1 MSKGLEPKLYN
12 EYQRMRANNLDLF
25 SFDSLYKSKKEDY
38 SNTVEL
44 YDVLPKYI
52 HDDVAKLRTADGLLK
67 SLTREFVFKKQEMS
81 LTITPALVKT
91 KDGEKAFYPSTREEI
106 IEDVLRKFATD
117 PNRNEFLDDRLSV
130 KFSLYDLWKELRR
143 IKHPY
148 DYDQIKESLDVLL
161 NTSIKITTKNNKQAF
176 SSHMI
181 ETFGVVDYND
191 NTQIEY
197 DENYSKKIIYF
208 VRFNSLVSESV
219 KNKTWRIINY
229 KQCMS
234 YKRMISRWL
243 HKRIS
248 HMFLVGDIEIP
259 YSILL
264 STIIRDSGM
273 TKSSLVSDNIK
284 RVGKC
289 LEEMIEVGS
298 IDRYD
303 IEKICDEHKKNKIM
317 DVKFSLYISKSFY
330 KDIQLGFLA
339 KRYNQEQQIQDD
351 NDYDL
356 KVMNSMEIDN
366 ANTTTILN
374 SEADTKI
381 QTEIIKLLAYLNISQ
396 KDINKVLSSKKN
408 QKNLE
413 QVRNNIITAKNYIE
427 KKQKNNEEEECNNIA
442 IVLAS
447 IKDNWCD
454 NKTDEEITI
463 INNKTTKI
471 KHNTKTEEE
480 TEEDKIQQN
489 LQTAKDYIK
498 TEIKDKV
505 FKKISNN
512 LLKNFGPNIY
522 LVWLSNLKFVEIKD
536 DTLILSCVNGF
547 IIDEIKR
554 LYLKGT
560 YKTEPDNTITWLRK
574 GIKEI
579 VEEIEPEIKK
589 IEIIKVEK

>member
-25 SFDSLYKSKKEDY
+25 SFDSLYKNKKEDY

-44 YDVLPKYI
+44 YDVIPKYV
-52 HDDVAKLRTADGLLK
+52 HTDVAKLRTADGLLK

-91 KDGEKAFYPSTREEI
+91 KDGEKAFYPSVREEI

-130 KFSLYDLWKELRR
+130 KFSLYDLWKELRK

-208 VRFNSLVSESV
+208 VRFNGLVSESV

-356 KVMNSMEIDN
+356 KVMNNIEIDN
-366 ANTTTILN
+366 ANTTTTI
-374 SEADTKI
+374 SETNTKI
-381 QTEIIKLLAYLNISQ
+381 RAEIIKLLTSLNIPQ
-396 KDINKVLSSKKN
+396 KDINKILSSKKN

-413 QVRNNIITAKNYIE
+413 QVKNNIITAKNYIE
-427 KKQKNNEEEECNNIA
+427 KKQTNNEEEECNNIA
-442 IVLAS
+442 IILAS

-454 NKTDEEITI
+454 SKTDEETAT
-463 INNKTTKI
+463 NNKTTK
-471 KHNTKTEEE
+471 HNTKIKEE
-480 TEEDKIQQN
+480 TEEDKTKDN
-489 LQTAKDYIK
+489 LQKAKDYIK
-498 TEIKDKV
+498 TEVKDKV

-512 LLKNFGPNIY
+512 LLKYFGPNVYIP
-522 LVWLSNLKFVEIKD
+522 WLSELKFVKIEKD
-536 DTLILSCVNGF
+536 TNTLILSCTNGF
-547 IIDEIKR
+547 IIDTIKKDY
-554 LYLKGT
+554 LYGVYRK
-560 YKTEPDNTITWLRK
+560 EPDNTITWLRK

-579 VEEIEPEIKK
+579 IEETEPEIKK
-589 IEIIKVEK
+589 IEIVKVDK

>member
-366 ANTTTILN
+366 ANTTTTLN

-381 QTEIIKLLAYLNISQ
+381 QTEIIKLLTSLDISQ
-396 KDINKVLSSKKN
+396 KDINKILSSKKN

-413 QVRNNIITAKNYIE
+413 KVKNNILTAKNYIE

-442 IVLAS
+442 IILAS
-447 IKDNWCD
+447 IKDNWND
-454 NKTDEEITI
+454 NKTDEETTT
-463 INNKTTKI
+463 NNKKT
-471 KHNTKTEEE
+471 KHNTKIEEE

-489 LQTAKDYIK
+489 LKTAKDYIK

-512 LLKNFGPNIY
+512 LLKYFGPNVYIP
-522 LVWLSNLKFVEIKD
+522 WLSELKFVKIEKD
-536 DTLILSCVNGF
+536 TNTLILSCTNSF
-547 IIDEIKR
+547 IIDTIKKD
-554 LYLKGT
+554 YLNGVYRK
-560 YKTEPDNTITWLRK
+560 EPDNTITWLRK
-574 GIKEI
+574 GIREI
-579 VEEIEPEIKK
+579 VEETEPEIKK
-589 IEIIKVEK
+589 IEIIKGEK